1 MFHSDLRLEI
11 AFLQAQLD
19 YKRHKV
25 AHGFQN
31 NLAFKDMEQLYSEI
45 REIEQKLQLCFEE
58 SNTQMERD

>member
-19 YKRHKV
+19 YKRRKV

>member
-1 MFHSDLRLEI
+1 MFHSDLRLEV

-19 YKRHKV
+19 YKRRKV
-25 AHGFQN
+25 AQGFQN